1 MKDTFGRTIDYLRL
15 SLTERCTL
23 RCTYCRAEEGLCPK
37 SLELNAE
44 EMILL
49 ADACVELGIQ
59 RIRLTGGEPLL
70 RKDLIQIVRGIAALP
85 GLKDLSMT
93 TNAQMLSEMAAD
105 LKSAGL
111 MRLNISMDSLNE
123 ELFKRLTGGG
133 SLQKVL
139 DGIKAAEAA
148 GFDPIK
154 INIVLMQGVNGH
166 EVDDFISLTSRH
178 KLDVRFIEYMP
189 IGGGNGSHKL
199 RVNNQELIAERPWL
213 KPLAPRFHSQPS
225 SDYTFDGALGR
236 VGFISPISHRFCG
249 DCNRIRIMSDGNLR
263 TCLGRDAEVS
273 LCEALAEGKETLKK
287 TISQAILE
295 KPYRHRFDEETLEKR
310 NMSRIGG

>member
-1 MKDTFGRTIDYLRL
+1 MKDSFGREIDYLRL

-23 RCTYCRAEEGLCPK
+23 RCVYCRVDEGFCPK

-49 ADACVELGIQ
+49 AEVCVELGIK

-70 RKDLIQIVRGIAALP
+70 RKDLMQIVRGIAALP
-85 GLKDLSMT
+85 GLKDLSIT
-93 TNAQMLSEMAAD
+93 TNAQMLAEMAAD
-105 LKSAGL
+105 LKAAGL

-123 ELFKRLTGGG
+123 ELFEKLTGGG

-154 INIVLMQGVNGH
+154 INVVLMRGVNDH
-166 EVDDFISLTSRH
+166 EVDDFIALTTRH
-178 KLDVRFIEYMP
+178 KIDVRLIEYMP

-213 KPLAPRFHSQPS
+213 KPLPPRFHSQPS

-236 VGFISPISHRFCG
+236 VGFISPISHRFCS

-263 TCLGRDAEVS
+263 TCLGRDYEIS
-273 LCEALAEGKETLKK
+273 LREALVEGKEPLKR
-287 TISQAILE
+287 IIRQEILD
-295 KPYRHRFDEETLEKR
+295 KPACHLFDTEALEKR
-310 NMSRIGG
+310 NMRRIGG